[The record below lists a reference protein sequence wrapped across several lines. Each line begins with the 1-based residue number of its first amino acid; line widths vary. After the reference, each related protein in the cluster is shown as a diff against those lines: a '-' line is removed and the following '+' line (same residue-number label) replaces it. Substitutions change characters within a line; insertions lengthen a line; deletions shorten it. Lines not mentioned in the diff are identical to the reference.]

1 MALLDIV
8 NPGPSASFN
17 FARGNIGTLVD
28 VVAQKKD
35 SLLLPAGGGAGA
47 IFPSVGD
54 VDLGV
59 TYGPSGADYTGTL
72 EQPAEADVLS
82 GVQYGAGGV
91 EFTGS
96 LAGGGDEVFFNINAA

>member
-8 NPGPSASFN
+8 NPGESASFN

-28 VVAQKKD
+28 VVAKQRD

-47 IFPSVGD
+47 IFPLEGD

-59 TYGPSGADYTGTL
+59 TYGPSGSDYTGTL
-72 EQPAEADVLS
+72 LQPDEADVLS
-82 GVQYGAGGV
+82 GVQYGADGI
-91 EFTGS
+91 EFTGT
-96 LAGGGDEVFFNINAA
+96 LTGGGDEAFFNINAA